1 MPWLSVG
8 WHRHLWERPVLD
20 PKEVPSLV
28 DENGRFKWG
37 HRKNHLMKEAT
48 YEDALYGTNE
58 LQDHL
63 KAINSPLWVGNMK

>member
-1 MPWLSVG
+1 
-8 WHRHLWERPVLD
+8 
-20 PKEVPSLV
+20 
-28 DENGRFKWG
+28 
-37 HRKNHLMKEAT
+37 MKEAT